1 VTHTPVASRR
11 LEFLDQLRAAAILF
25 VLVSH
30 FGLAIDGNF
39 GAFENRTINFG
50 SIGVFIFFCVS
61 GYVIPWSMRGRN
73 HGECVSVR
81 NFWIRRVLRLY
92 PMYIGAALVGMLWLG
107 TPAVKTAIAQAYAN
121 APLAY
126 LTMFATM
133 TTHWRDV
140 PVVFDGLEW
149 TLAYEMVF
157 YVACTVFLVGQRVF
171 RNTSAVIGV
180 VVALCV
186 LTLAPDLLH
195 TNNDVQKFCFM
206 YLFFAFGLLFFL
218 KSTGFI
224 SVRLFSVLAL
234 LVVAT
239 MTARNALWY
248 AYWGV
253 NYMTFA
259 FAPAVLVFY
268 AFASGRVIVVSRAF
282 SLIGTASYSTYLTH
296 IYVPHALPL
305 AALPWLWRFGVWTIV
320 ALALSVPLYF
330 YVELPFIKAGRALPK
345 RHALP
350 EGSAS
355 GETSRK

>member
-1 VTHTPVASRR
+1 MTRAPVASRR
-11 LEFLDQLRAAAILF
+11 LEFLDQLRAAAILL

-30 FGLAIDGNF
+30 FGLAIDGSF

-61 GYVIPWSMRGRN
+61 GYVIPWSMRGQRA
-73 HGECVSVR
+73 GEFMTARS
-81 NFWIRRVLRLY
+81 FWIRRVLRLY
-92 PMYIGAALVGMLWLG
+92 PIYFVAALVGMLWLG
-107 TPAVKTAIAQAYAN
+107 SPAVKVAITQAYEAN
-121 APLAY
+121 PVAY

-157 YVACTVFLVGQRVF
+157 YAACTVFLVAQRAL
-171 RNTSAVIGV
+171 RRRWAVVGLI
-180 VVALCV
+180 VALCT

-224 SVRLFSVLAL
+224 TTRLFGTLAL

-259 FAPAVLVFY
+259 FAPAIFVFY
-268 AFASGRVIVVSRAF
+268 ALASGRVVVVSKVF
-282 SLIGTASYSTYLTH
+282 SMIGTASYSTYLTH

-305 AALPWLWRFGVWTIV
+305 ATYPWLLRFCVWFVI
-320 ALALSVPLYF
+320 ALAISVPLYL
-330 YVELPFIKAGRALPK
+330 YVELPFIKAGRTLPK
-345 RHALP
+345 GRALP

-355 GETSRK
+355 GEIGRK